1 MRNVFAT
8 LTIGEEEIKLPL
20 LTDSFGHRF
29 VDVRQL
35 YAEHKVCTFDPG
47 FMSTASCCSSIT
59 YIDGDAGVL
68 LYRGYPIEELVE
80 SSDFYDVAYLLLH
93 GELPTAGAKS
103 SFRRDICGHTMVHEK
118 MVSMIQSFHHDGD
131 PMDVLCGCVGAL
143 SAFYPEACRVR
154 DPDMQILAC
163 MRLIAK
169 MPTIAAMSYKILLKG
184 APVVYPRNDL
194 NFAENFLYMM
204 HSMPTEPYIVDSVKA
219 KALETILIL
228 HMDHEQN
235 ASTNTVRTAGSSQAS
250 PFTCISAGIGSL
262 HGPAHGGA
270 NVAVMK
276 MLMEIQR
283 LGGVEKI
290 PVILERAKDKQ
301 DPFRLMGFG
310 HRVYKN
316 YDPRAKIMRRVTAE
330 VMGRLDVDVDPLLAI
345 AMELERAALADP
357 YFVSRNLYPNIDFYS
372 GITLCALGIPLEM
385 YTVIFT
391 IARVVGWCAQ
401 WMEFAKEPNSK
412 ITRPRQLYNGSVARS
427 FVPPE
432 DRDGSGASEDSLER
446 RSSRTTIEERVFAS
460 MRSMRLNE

>member
-1 MRNVFAT
+1 
-8 LTIGEEEIKLPL
+8 
-20 LTDSFGHRF
+20 
-29 VDVRQL
+29 
-35 YAEHKVCTFDPG
+35 
-47 FMSTASCCSSIT
+47 
-59 YIDGDAGVL
+59 
-68 LYRGYPIEELVE
+68 
-80 SSDFYDVAYLLLH
+80 
-93 GELPTAGAKS
+93 
-103 SFRRDICGHTMVHEK
+103 
-118 MVSMIQSFHHDGD
+118 
-131 PMDVLCGCVGAL
+131 
-143 SAFYPEACRVR
+143 
-154 DPDMQILAC
+154 
-163 MRLIAK
+163 
-169 MPTIAAMSYKILLKG
+169 
-184 APVVYPRNDL
+184 VYPRNDL

-204 HSMPTEPYIVDSVKA
+204 HSMPTEPYVVDPIKA
-219 KALETILIL
+219 KALETIMIL

-276 MLMEIQR
+276 MLLEIQR

-330 VMGRLDVDVDPLLAI
+330 VMERLEVEDPLLSI
-345 AMELERAALADP
+345 AMALERAALADP

-391 IARVVGWCAQ
+391 IARVVGWCA
-401 WMEFAKEPNSK
+401 
-412 ITRPRQLYNGSVARS
+412 SVAR
-427 FVPPE
+427 VC
-432 DRDGSGASEDSLER
+432 SGAELEDHAPETAVQWKCRTCRLFHPRLVMGMGPRRFAAGATELEDHHR
-446 RSSRTTIEERVFAS
+446 GAGFCFDAFHAVE
-460 MRSMRLNE
+460 

>member
-1 MRNVFAT
+1 
-8 LTIGEEEIKLPL
+8 
-20 LTDSFGHRF
+20 
-29 VDVRQL
+29 
-35 YAEHKVCTFDPG
+35 
-47 FMSTASCCSSIT
+47 
-59 YIDGDAGVL
+59 
-68 LYRGYPIEELVE
+68 
-80 SSDFYDVAYLLLH
+80 
-93 GELPTAGAKS
+93 
-103 SFRRDICGHTMVHEK
+103 
-118 MVSMIQSFHHDGD
+118 
-131 PMDVLCGCVGAL
+131 
-143 SAFYPEACRVR
+143 
-154 DPDMQILAC
+154 
-163 MRLIAK
+163 
-169 MPTIAAMSYKILLKG
+169 MSYKILLKG

-204 HSMPTEPYIVDSVKA
+204 HSMPTEPYVVDPIKA
-219 KALETILIL
+219 KALETIIIL

-270 NVAVMK
+270 NVVVMK
-276 MLMEIQR
+276 MLLEIQR

-330 VMGRLDVDVDPLLAI
+330 VIERLEVEDPLLSI
-345 AMELERAALADP
+345 AMALERAALADP

-391 IARVVGWCAQ
+391 IARVVGWCSQ
-401 WMEFAKEPNSK
+401 WREFAQEPNSK
-412 ITRPRQLYNGSVARS
+412 ITRPRQLYNGSVARA

-432 DRDGSGASEDSLER
+432 ARNGNGGPQDSQLER
-446 RSSRTTIEERVFAS
+446 QSSRTIEQRVFAS
-460 MRSMRLNE
+460 MRSMRLND